1 MATLSPAERD
11 YIITG
16 LTSSPATR
24 FDGRSLREPRAI
36 ETAYGV
42 APAANGSARL
52 RIGGTEVMAGIKLEV
67 ADVPKG
73 STAWRSKVEV
83 DMCVERNALLTAEH
97 HKPSQH

>member
-16 LTSSPATR
+16 LTSTPATR
-24 FDGRSLREPRAI
+24 FDGRGLRQPRGI

-42 APAANGSARL
+42 AQAANGSARV

-67 ADVPKG
+67 TDVPKG
-73 STAWRSKVEV
+73 SSAWRTKVEV
-83 DMCVERNALLTAEH
+83 DM
-97 HKPSQH
+97 